1 MTPVMWAA
9 FEGRLDALRLLCGRG
24 YEILNNTKTRNGV
37 HIAKLIF
44 LYSGDPD
51 KCDQFGNTALHLAA
65 AKGHLHCVD
74 FLFKF
79 GVNIYALDI
88 DRHNAKDLAAIN
100 NRDEILRYLDAAAAN
115 FEANE
120 K

>member
-1 MTPVMWAA
+1 MNV
-9 FEGRLDALRLLCGRG
+9 FV
-24 YEILNNTKTRNGV
+24 TRISN
-37 HIAKLIF
+37 LICSF
-44 LYSGDPD
+44 YYFFSGCCCSGDPD
-51 KCDQFGNTALHLAA
+51 KCDQFGNTALHLAS

-74 FLFKF
+74 FLIKF

-115 FEANE
+115 FETNE